1 MMVISSGEKMSHTH
15 PKLMVWEAFTFAAT
29 LVRIVTDNYWQKMVA
44 LATQRWS
51 IFLKLGRV
59 GGPGDPNLQSKVQE
73 DLTMFICCL
82 QLKLGGVRGLK
93 LRGDVGYFGDN
104 LWWKDEPDPSKTV
117 AVRSVYIYCHSCQNL
132 LLLLSA
138 FWLTTTEDKCWRQPL
153 NSVQSSWNS
162 EGSRVLVILITN
174 PSFKKIWHC

>member
-1 MMVISSGEKMSHTH
+1 
-15 PKLMVWEAFTFAAT
+15 
-29 LVRIVTDNYWQKMVA
+29 MVA

-93 LRGDVGYFGDN
+93 LRGDVGYFGD
-104 LWWKDEPDPSKTV
+104 K
-117 AVRSVYIYCHSCQNL
+117 
-132 LLLLSA
+132 LLSA
-138 FWLTTTEDKCWRQPL
+138 FWLTTTEDKC
-153 NSVQSSWNS
+153 
-162 EGSRVLVILITN
+162 
-174 PSFKKIWHC
+174 